1 MTRRMSQRA
10 RAQEFYREM
19 AEDEAARGS
28 TKTETPTL
36 TLPLSGG
43 GTESMEG
50 GEPDLTARVRALYE
64 TSAVPVREIARRA
77 GVTER
82 TLYKYARK
90 GGWTARYA
98 WVDRGG
104 VARRRRAGG
113 AVSPVKGAGGRFI
126 RGADKGKPFA
136 RGLKATDPAGAARAQ
151 AVCTQAETIAAQAQ
165 ADAVWEQWNETL
177 IECLRTVR
185 MIDDALA
192 VYRRKRRQWR
202 PGTPMPEADA
212 REQTLE
218 RLGHI
223 ALDGLEFCQ
232 AQMVALLPSYLA
244 SIAKS

>member
-10 RAQEFYREM
+10 RAQGIFRER
-19 AEDEAARGS
+19 AEAQGAAIP
-28 TKTETPTL
+28 TPD
-36 TLPLSGG
+36 PSAQGG
-43 GTESMEG
+43 GETG
-50 GEPDLTARVRALYE
+50 LNARVRALYE
-64 TSAVPVREIARRA
+64 NSAVPVREIAA
-77 GVTER
+77 VADVTER
-82 TLYKYARK
+82 TIYKYAQK
-90 GGWTARYA
+90 GGWQARYA

-104 VARRRRAGG
+104 AAWRGWRA
-113 AVSPVKGAGGRFI
+113 AEAMAPAQGAGGRFI
-126 RGADKGKPFA
+126 RRADKDKPVA
-136 RGLKATDPAGAARAQ
+136 RGLKATDPAGAARAH

-165 ADAVWEQWNETL
+165 ADAAWAQWNETL

-192 VYRRKRRQWR
+192 VYRQKRRQWQ

-212 REQTLE
+212 REQTLN

-232 AQMVALLPSYLA
+232 AQMAALLPSYLA